1 MPSGCPAL
9 EGYPCTYKEKVEA
22 GWGVFLLNA
31 VGGIYILVFLG
42 IRKMVGKRHK
52 AVVSK

>member
-1 MPSGCPAL
+1 MPSRYPAL

-22 GWGVFLLNA
+22 GWGVFLLDA
-31 VGGIYILVFLG
+31 VDGIIYILEFLE

-52 AVVSK
+52 AGSR